1 MKTSFGNY
9 IFKMIMIKVLTNIS
23 NVTNANFHLKP
34 TFQTMHYFQFS
45 KVLSVVPHFGG
56 LV

>member
-1 MKTSFGNY
+1 MKTSFCNY

-56 LV
+56 PV